1 MGGWLVTITTTP
13 RRVGPVTRRGR
24 SIVGKRRS
32 APVDADSGPID
43 ILLIG
48 FDGNEFNP
56 AIWPALRALILRD
69 VVRVIDV
76 LFVYK
81 DAHGVVGS
89 IDVDAL
95 RPTLE
100 HQRVDLDGQFERA
113 VLDAED
119 VDEIG
124 SGLAPN
130 RSMVVLAIEN
140 TWALPFV
147 GAVQAAGG
155 ELVDHAR
162 VPSESRGDA

>member
-1 MGGWLVTITTTP
+1 MDV
-13 RRVGPVTRRGR
+13 
-24 SIVGKRRS
+24 
-32 APVDADSGPID
+32 DSGPID

-48 FDGNEFNP
+48 FDGNEVDP
-56 AIWPALRALILRD
+56 AIWPALRDLMLRD
-69 VVRVIDV
+69 VVRVLDI

-81 DAHGVVGS
+81 DANGLVGS

-95 RPTLE
+95 RSSLE
-100 HQRVDLDGQFERA
+100 HQLVLDGHFGRA

-124 SGLAPN
+124 RGLAPN

-140 TWALPFV
+140 TWALAFV
-147 GAVQAAGG
+147 GAMRAAGG

-162 VPSESRGDA
+162 VPSESRGGA